1 VLFIDQAKIY
11 VKAGKGGDGC
21 RSFYRDKFTPYG
33 IPDGGDGGKGGDV
46 IIKADR
52 NLYTLLDF
60 KYRSSFSAESGK
72 NGSSKNK
79 TGKNGKDLIIYVPPG
94 TLIKDAKTGCI
105 LRDLVKDGDS
115 VVVARG
121 GRGGRGNQYGKDAQA
136 GSPGEERQLILD
148 LKLIADVGL
157 VGFPNVGK
165 STLISK
171 ISSATPLIADYP
183 FTTKRPV
190 LGVVNF
196 ADFKFVVA
204 DIPGLISGSHQG
216 KGLGDKFLRHIER
229 TKLILH
235 IIDMSGKE
243 GRLPWEDYYNIN
255 KELESYSKELLE
267 KPQILVANKM
277 DLEGAEENLKI
288 FRKKIKKKIY
298 PISALNNQGLE
309 VLVERIAGELQ
320 KMGN

>member
-1 VLFIDQAKIY
+1 VKFLDQAKIY

-21 RSFYRDKFTPYG
+21 RSFYRDKFNPIG

-46 IIKADR
+46 IIKVDSS
-52 NLYTLLDF
+52 LYTLLDF
-60 KYRSSFSAESGK
+60 KYRRSFFAQAGK

-79 TGKNGKDLIIYVPPG
+79 TGKNGEDLIIRVPQG
-94 TLIKDAKTGCI
+94 TLIRDAKTGCI
-105 LRDLVKDGDS
+105 LRDLTGPSDS
-115 VVVARG
+115 VIVARG
-121 GRGGRGNQYGKDAQA
+121 GKGGRGNQYGKEAQP
-136 GSPGEERQLILD
+136 GQPGEERELILD

-171 ISSATPLIADYP
+171 ISNATPLIAPYP
-183 FTTKRPV
+183 FTTKKPV

-196 ADFKFVVA
+196 GDFRFVVA
-204 DIPGLISGSHQG
+204 DIPGLISGAHQG

-235 IIDMSGKE
+235 IIDMSGTE
-243 GRLPWEDYYNIN
+243 GRNPIEDYYQLNQ
-255 KELESYSKELLE
+255 ELRLYDKTLLE

-277 DLEGAEENLKI
+277 DLEGAGENLKI
-288 FRKKIKKKIY
+288 FRKRIKKKIY
-298 PISALNNQGLE
+298 PISALKGEGL
-309 VLVERIAGELQ
+309 GELIRDVASKLQ
-320 KMGN
+320 KISN